1 MNKTN
6 YLLCVHE
13 TIRQILRQIRLQEP
27 AALVVKKSAG
37 SQSIHMVVLPAS
49 ANTWELTV

>member
-27 AALVVKKSAG
+27 AALVVKKECRFPGHPHGGATS
-37 SQSIHMVVLPAS
+37 LC
-49 ANTWELTV
+49 